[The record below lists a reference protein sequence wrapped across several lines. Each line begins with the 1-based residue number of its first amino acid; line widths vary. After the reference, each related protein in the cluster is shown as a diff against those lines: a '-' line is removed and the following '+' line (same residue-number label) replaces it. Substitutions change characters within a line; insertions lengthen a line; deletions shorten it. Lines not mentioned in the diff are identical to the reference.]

1 MIEDLLEVWRV
12 HDEIN
17 FYLLANI
24 ANQGFQ
30 AVTLLKTGKP
40 AFGNTGLIRSW
51 RKHQLTLRKKYGAG
65 RWRKLKG
72 IAQVRLRTGRVRTT
86 ELHWYEA
93 HGIGKKEAS
102 A

>member
-51 RKHQLTLRKKYGAG
+51 RKHQ
-65 RWRKLKG
+65 
-72 IAQVRLRTGRVRTT
+72 
-86 ELHWYEA
+86 
-93 HGIGKKEAS
+93 
-102 A
+102 